1 MNFIHI
7 HNLCV
12 PGREGCGD
20 LGAGQSGETE

>member
-7 HNLCV
+7 HNLRV
-12 PGREGCGD
+12 PEREGCGD